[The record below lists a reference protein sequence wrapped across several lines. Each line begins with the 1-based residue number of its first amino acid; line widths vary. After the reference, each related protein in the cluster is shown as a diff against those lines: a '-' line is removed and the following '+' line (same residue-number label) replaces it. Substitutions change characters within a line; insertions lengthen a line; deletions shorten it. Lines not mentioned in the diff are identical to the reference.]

1 MSLENMLTLE
11 SDRLIRDIRAKAAD
25 GLTFGEF
32 VGSLN
37 DAVSRLVKAAAVYA
51 VAGPLKKEAVT
62 AAALAFFGSVAPLV
76 NLPWVPKFVASWILG
91 FVRESIP
98 HVIES
103 AYQAVKPY
111 LESAPQ

>member
-1 MSLENMLTLE
+1 MSLEATLTIE
-11 SDRLIRDIRAKAAD
+11 AARLIRDIRAKAAD

-62 AAALAFFGSVAPLV
+62 VAALAFFDSVSPLV
-76 NLPWVPKFVASWILG
+76 KLPWVPKFVAGWILG

-98 HVIES
+98 HVIEA
-103 AYQAVKPY
+103 AYAAIKPY
-111 LESAPQ
+111 LESASQ